1 MRSTL
6 PHDCSNRAVSTR
18 IPSSAARLSISDISP
33 VLVASTVIL
42 VVMLLGSIG
51 ALFAFS
57 WAATHHQ
64 FEDLEKAAESIF
76 DADEP
81 IGTPTDKSI
90 TDSHDP

>member
-1 MRSTL
+1 M
-6 PHDCSNRAVSTR
+6 
-18 IPSSAARLSISDISP
+18 
-33 VLVASTVIL
+33 LVATIVIL
-42 VVMLLGSIG
+42 IIMLIGSLG

-81 IGTPTDKSI
+81 IGTPTDRHLI
-90 TDSHDP
+90 DTHDS